1 MVPSVTDSPSFGIF
15 SSKTAKEHLRGTDAN
30 GDH

>member
-15 SSKTAKEHLRGTDAN
+15 SSKTDIFNTPPIPSSS
-30 GDH
+30 